1 MSHDQTKNVLNRLAK
16 IKGHIEGIY
25 EMVEADRSCPDVIM
39 QVVAVRSA
47 LNHVAQ
53 IILKDHAEH
62 CLAEAAQSRNLK
74 SEVESFRS
82 ALNMLLS

>member
-16 IKGHIEGIY
+16 IKGRIEGIY

-47 LNHVAQ
+47 LNQVAQ

-62 CLAEAAQSRNLK
+62 CLVEAAQSGNLE
-74 SEVESFRS
+74 SDLESFRS
-82 ALNMLLS
+82 ALDMLI

>member
-1 MSHDQTKNVLNRLAK
+1 MSHAQTKNVLNRLAK

-39 QVVAVRSA
+39 QVVAVRAA
-47 LNHVAQ
+47 LNQVAQ

-62 CLAEAAQSRNLK
+62 CLLEAAHTGNFE
-74 SEVESFRS
+74 SELESFRS
-82 ALNMLLS
+82 ALNMLI